1 MAIALAILALVLCG
15 LSVFGVLVPHRL
27 IQVARSLMSKSPL
40 GLWIAVVVRVLLAAL
55 LWFTAPVSRTPALFQ
70 TLAVLILLTAV
81 ILLMVGRN
89 RLERFIQWLTSW
101 PGWVI
106 RLSCL
111 LGVAMGV
118 FLLWSITAAIGL
130 A

>member
-55 LWFTAPVSRTPALFQ
+55 LWFTAPVSRTSLTFQ

-118 FLLWSITAAIGL
+118 FLLWSMAPAIGL

>member
-55 LWFTAPVSRTPALFQ
+55 LWFTAPVSRTSLTFQ

-81 ILLMVGRN
+81 ILVMVGRN

-118 FLLWSITAAIGL
+118 FLLWSMAPAIGL